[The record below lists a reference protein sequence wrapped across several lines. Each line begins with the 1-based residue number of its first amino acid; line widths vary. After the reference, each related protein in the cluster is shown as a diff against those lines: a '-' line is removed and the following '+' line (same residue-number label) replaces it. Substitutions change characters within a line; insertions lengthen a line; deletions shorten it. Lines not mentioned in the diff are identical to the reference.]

1 MLLVFGHSR
10 PSFFLLGCAL
20 GIAGDSAN
28 NVLWR
33 LLHGEMPDGFNPKI
47 WWVHVGMNDLGRQ
60 QCSEEVVVLGV
71 LRIVE
76 EILNKRPKARVV
88 INSLLPM
95 ADLRG
100 GSVVTEQ
107 DYKDAFN
114 SYGGKRTTTTVKYVR
129 KKIDGKDQ
137 IIPASQEKGNN
148 PGHKHRR
155 IRNHRQLLEEAL
167 EAYSAKANDNG
178 ELIELLQRDLEN
190 AEIFN
195 EYEGITPEADIPN
208 GVNRRLE
215 EELPKQVRKDKYNPT
230 MNQEQ
235 HTKKK
240 YNFFR
245 NRRMP
250 LWTSI
255 YAINKQVRRRKGRRR
270 VRFLPLTKLPP
281 LQLQALQVL

>member
-1 MLLVFGHSR
+1 L
-10 PSFFLLGCAL
+10 PGCAL

-60 QCSEEVVVLGV
+60 QCSEEVVVIGV

-100 GSVVTEQ
+100 GTVVTEQ
-107 DYKDAFN
+107 EYKDAFN
-114 SYGGKRTTTTVKYVR
+114 TYKGKRKTPSTATAKYVR
-129 KKIDGKDQ
+129 KQIDGRDQ
-137 IIPASQEKGNN
+137 IVPISSKKKDNDGS
-148 PGHKHRR
+148 KRR
-155 IRNHRQLLEEAL
+155 RDRNHRQLLEEAL
-167 EAYSAKANDNG
+167 KAYSAKPNENS
-178 ELIELLQRDLEN
+178 ELIELLQNDLKNVEMFDEDEDE
-190 AEIFN
+190 EIMR
-195 EYEGITPEADIPN
+195 IPN
-208 GVNRRLE
+208 AMNRRLD
-215 EELPKQVRKDKYNPT
+215 EELSKKVRKDKYNPT

-235 HTKKK
+235 HKKRK

-255 YAINKQVRRRKGRRR
+255 YAINKQVKGGRC
-270 VRFLPLTKLPP
+270 VP
-281 LQLQALQVL
+281 